1 MAATAVY
8 NVAMNQAD
16 AFAYTRGALAAA
28 GAALGAEAAPSQID
42 FTLTRKD
49 AETGSMDITMPGR
62 AIVTAAGDD
71 KSVVTLS
78 IEPATQFVVYAVA
91 IGVVALVFGGWIFGG
106 MSGLWFLIVVAAGA
120 YLFWSVFN
128 KWPTAALD
136 AIRQKMSASPAVSGG
151 APVVQPAAPIFA
163 PPSGNVRTS
172 AADIADQIRRLAEL
186 RDQGHL
192 TQEEFDAK
200 KTELLKRI

>member
-28 GAALGAEAAPSQID
+28 GAALGGESAPGQID

-49 AETGSMDITMPGR
+49 PETGSMDITMPGR
-62 AIVTAAGDD
+62 ATIAAAGDD
-71 KSVVTLS
+71 KAVVTLS
-78 IEPATQFVVYAVA
+78 IEPATQFVVYGFG
-91 IGVVALVFGGWIFGG
+91 IGVAALIFGGWIFGG
-106 MSGLWFLIVVAAGA
+106 SSGLWFLIVVAAGA

-128 KWPTAALD
+128 KWPAVALD

-151 APVVQPAAPIFA
+151 APVIQPAAPIFA
-163 PPSGNVRTS
+163 PPSGQMRSS

-192 TQEEFDAK
+192 TQDEFDAK